1 MIPILLIEDQEDLCR
16 ILKETL
22 ALYNFDV
29 SYELNGD
36 DGYRKFVSLNP
47 KVVIIDIMMPGSDG
61 FSAVKQ
67 IRAEDKDVPII
78 MLTAKPLT
86 EDLIKAF
93 DLGCN
98 DFIRK
103 PFVMEE
109 LIARI
114 RSFAKISSA
123 AAKAAQQLYTFGNF
137 TLDISTQ
144 ELANDNARFQLSYK
158 EMELLRKLC
167 EAKANL
173 VDRQVLLTEL
183 WGSDNIFNSKT
194 MNVYINRLRN
204 YLDSDK
210 SVEILTVRGYGYKL
224 VERNDGNS
232 AGK

>member
-1 MIPILLIEDQEDLCR
+1 MIPILLIEDQVELCQ
-16 ILKETL
+16 ILKDTL
-22 ALYNFDV
+22 SLYGFDV
-29 SYELNGD
+29 TYALNGD
-36 DGYRKFVSLNP
+36 DGFNMFTSLNP
-47 KVVIIDIMMPGSDG
+47 KIVIIDIMMPGSDG

-67 IRAEDKDVPII
+67 IRTVNKDVPVI

-86 EDLIKAF
+86 EDLVKAF

-114 RSFAKISSA
+114 RSFARVSGTASGA
-123 AAKAAQQLYTFGNF
+123 AHTMYKLGSFTFNA
-137 TLDISTQ
+137 STQ
-144 ELANDNARFQLSYK
+144 ELANDSNRFQLSYK
-158 EMELLRKLC
+158 EVELLKRLC
-167 EAKANL
+167 EGKSTV

-183 WGSDNIFNSKT
+183 WGSDNVFNSKT

-210 SVEILTVRGYGYKL
+210 SVEILTIRGYGYKL
-224 VERNDGNS
+224 IERNN
-232 AGK
+232 

>member
-1 MIPILLIEDQEDLCR
+1 MIPILLIEDQVELCQ
-16 ILKETL
+16 ILKDTL
-22 ALYNFDV
+22 ALYDFDV
-29 SYELNGD
+29 TYALNGE
-36 DGYRKFVSLNP
+36 DGYKMFTSLDP
-47 KVVIIDIMMPGSDG
+47 KLVIIDIMMPGSDG

-67 IRAEDKDVPII
+67 IREVNKDVPLI

-86 EDLIKAF
+86 EDLVKAF

-114 RSFAKISSA
+114 RAFARVSGSTPRA
-123 AAKAAQQLYTFGNF
+123 AHNVYKLGTF
-137 TLDISTQ
+137 TLNASTH
-144 ELANDNARFQLSYK
+144 ELANDSSRFQLTYK
-158 EMELLRKLC
+158 EVELLKRLC
-167 EAKANL
+167 EAKSTV
-173 VDRQVLLTEL
+173 VDRQVLLEEL

-210 SVEILTVRGYGYKL
+210 SVEILTIRGFGYKL
-224 VERNDGNS
+224 VE
-232 AGK
+232 K